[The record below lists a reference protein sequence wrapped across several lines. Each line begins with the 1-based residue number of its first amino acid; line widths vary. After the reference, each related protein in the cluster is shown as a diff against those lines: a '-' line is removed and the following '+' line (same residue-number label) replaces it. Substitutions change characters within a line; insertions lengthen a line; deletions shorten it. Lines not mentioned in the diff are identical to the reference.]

1 MASRWVLPSP
11 HVVCSPPSGR
21 MLWCG
26 VFHACRRHT
35 DGRCQGRRQLSAG
48 RPAHPASTAMHAA
61 QRELSAAAEG
71 GFGAGEWSS
80 RLPSRRCPT
89 CCLLALPPALA
100 CPPCLRRLLLLPCAA
115 GLLLPAVRLL
125 PCRCLPFA
133 ALPRLL
139 LTFAGA
145 PPPPLPPLRRRSASA
160 SSAAASSRCLIS
172 MQTSAPAAC
181 ACRYSRGHT
190 QGSRAPAGV
199 RGFRAQHPASRRPLQ
214 LSGCL
219 CAPPCRLPRPTHHP
233 CVDLSLPPAPLP
245 AAQRQAAQAPSRGQ
259 ERRRRWRRR
268 AGRQRVC
275 AGPGPDG
282 RAAGAHGA
290 VCARGPGGAGQ
301 PP

>member
-1 MASRWVLPSP
+1 
-11 HVVCSPPSGR
+11 

-89 CCLLALPPALA
+89 CCLLPLPPALA
-100 CPPCLRRLLLLPCAA
+100 CPPCLRRLLLLPSAPPPTT
-115 GLLLPAVRLL
+115 PA
-125 PCRCLPFA
+125 PPPPHPPPTPA
-133 ALPRLL
+133 PPPPPPP
-139 LTFAGA
+139 